1 MDIVR
6 VFGDNLRKYRNKLG
20 LSQEAFAEKCGL
32 HRTYISAI
40 ECYRRSIALENVQRI
55 ADALGIETYKL
66 FLEEQ
71 TMREIT
77 EEIRQEITDMI
88 FDYYAEECEVDRNEI
103 TMDTNPQEDLG
114 SDSLMFVELI
124 EMTAEKYDL
133 DVKLQSIGKY
143 MLKAPMDTMS
153 DVVTMFCKIYQ
164 YGNDIVNQ

>member
-1 MDIVR
+1 
-6 VFGDNLRKYRNKLG
+6 
-20 LSQEAFAEKCGL
+20 
-32 HRTYISAI
+32 
-40 ECYRRSIALENVQRI
+40 
-55 ADALGIETYKL
+55 
-66 FLEEQ
+66 
-71 TMREIT
+71 MREIT

-133 DVKLQSIGKY
+133 DVKLQSIGKDR
-143 MLKAPMDTMS
+143 LKAPMDTMS
-153 DVVTMFCKIYQ
+153 DVVNMFCKVYQ

>member
-1 MDIVR
+1 
-6 VFGDNLRKYRNKLG
+6 
-20 LSQEAFAEKCGL
+20 
-32 HRTYISAI
+32 
-40 ECYRRSIALENVQRI
+40 
-55 ADALGIETYKL
+55 
-66 FLEEQ
+66 
-71 TMREIT
+71 MREIT

-103 TMDTNPQEDLG
+103 TMDTNHQEDLG
-114 SDSLMFVELI
+114 SDSQMFVELI